1 MNSKWD
7 NKQNLHDH
15 RKVLW
20 PSIAFKLACVLFR
33 ALIASHIDKK
43 ELHILSSAGW
53 TKRSF
58 SFRENMD
65 VLCVFPFMNAKLT
78 FIDLNLLQV
87 SFSAKKRFSS
97 HSKSSFL
104 LLKSSSTV
112 KIDSN
117 VLNRVSTGL
126 SDPFCVVRVN
136 NSKKFKTNVAYETL
150 TPVWNESVSIAMPQ
164 GDDKIN
170 LVSVNSHSYHL

>member
-1 MNSKWD
+1 M
-7 NKQNLHDH
+7 
-15 RKVLW
+15 
-20 PSIAFKLACVLFR
+20 FF
-33 ALIASHIDKK
+33 
-43 ELHILSSAGW
+43 
-53 TKRSF
+53 
-58 SFRENMD
+58 
-65 VLCVFPFMNAKLT
+65 CVFPFIYAKLT
-78 FIDLNLLQV
+78 IIDLNLLQV

-97 HSKSSFL
+97 RSKSSFL
-104 LLKSSSTV
+104 PLRSSSTV
-112 KIDSN
+112 KIDSY
-117 VLNRVSTGL
+117 VLTFFSTGL

>member
-1 MNSKWD
+1 M
-7 NKQNLHDH
+7 
-15 RKVLW
+15 
-20 PSIAFKLACVLFR
+20 
-33 ALIASHIDKK
+33 
-43 ELHILSSAGW
+43 
-53 TKRSF
+53 
-58 SFRENMD
+58 
-65 VLCVFPFMNAKLT
+65 FPFIYAKLP
-78 FIDLNLLQV
+78 FIDVNLLQV
-87 SFSAKKRFSS
+87 LFSAKKKRVSS
-97 HSKSSFL
+97 RSKSSFL
-104 LLKSSSTV
+104 PLRSSSTV

-117 VLNRVSTGL
+117 VLNLVLTGL

>member
-1 MNSKWD
+1 MN
-7 NKQNLHDH
+7 
-15 RKVLW
+15 V
-20 PSIAFKLACVLFR
+20 F
-33 ALIASHIDKK
+33 
-43 ELHILSSAGW
+43 
-53 TKRSF
+53 
-58 SFRENMD
+58 
-65 VLCVFPFMNAKLT
+65 CVFPFIYAKLT
-78 FIDLNLLQV
+78 FIDLDLLQV
-87 SFSAKKRFSS
+87 SFSAKKGFSS
-97 HSKSSFL
+97 RSESSFL
-104 LLKSSSTV
+104 LLSSSSTV

-117 VLNRVSTGL
+117 VPNLVSTGL

>member
-1 MNSKWD
+1 
-7 NKQNLHDH
+7 
-15 RKVLW
+15 
-20 PSIAFKLACVLFR
+20 
-33 ALIASHIDKK
+33 
-43 ELHILSSAGW
+43 
-53 TKRSF
+53 
-58 SFRENMD
+58 MD
-65 VLCVFPFMNAKLT
+65 VLCVFPFIYAKLT

-87 SFSAKKRFSS
+87 SVSAKKRFSS
-97 HSKSSFL
+97 RSKSSFL
-104 LLKSSSTV
+104 PLRSSSTV

-117 VLNRVSTGL
+117 VVNLVSTGL

-170 LVSVNSHSYHL
+170 LVSVNYHSCHL

>member
-1 MNSKWD
+1 M
-7 NKQNLHDH
+7 
-15 RKVLW
+15 R
-20 PSIAFKLACVLFR
+20 R
-33 ALIASHIDKK
+33 
-43 ELHILSSAGW
+43 GY
-53 TKRSF
+53 TSF
-58 SFRENMD
+58 PLPGRQREVSRPAKICMSF
-65 VLCVFPFMNAKLT
+65 CVFPFIYAKLT

-87 SFSAKKRFSS
+87 LFSARFSS
-97 HSKSSFL
+97 LLKSSFL

-117 VLNRVSTGL
+117 VLNLVSTGL

>member
-1 MNSKWD
+1 M
-7 NKQNLHDH
+7 
-15 RKVLW
+15 
-20 PSIAFKLACVLFR
+20 
-33 ALIASHIDKK
+33 
-43 ELHILSSAGW
+43 
-53 TKRSF
+53 
-58 SFRENMD
+58 
-65 VLCVFPFMNAKLT
+65 FPFMNAKLT

-104 LLKSSSTV
+104 LLKSSSAV